1 VSFARP
7 RWPIATTLAIAL
19 LAAAPPTCA
28 APPPEPATTPAAAP
42 LSGPPPLGGPSALS
56 GAEAL
61 APFFAALAAAKA
73 GRRHAPVQIL
83 QIGDSHTA
91 SDYVAS
97 GARVRLQARFG
108 EGGRGVLPPGTP
120 FGGYAPFQIAVTQSD
135 GWRVEPSHPAGASPG
150 PFGLSGWRLVST
162 KPGASI
168 TLTADPEAAFD
179 QATVCGLAGPG
190 EGALAVSAGAE
201 GAEFSFAA
209 PSPAPLCRSIS
220 FAARSRQLLLT
231 AQRGPVTLTS
241 FGTSRATGGVMLSNL
256 GISGAELGDFA
267 ARDDAVL
274 KAELAAYAPDLIILA
289 FGTNEGF
296 NRGFDAVAY
305 EPLVRAQIRR
315 LKALAP
321 RAAILLLGPADADT
335 VRPDIPEDGVHD
347 LNFACA
353 PLTPDETAHYAALI
367 AGHAPALARWYPPPT
382 LGQAREAQ
390 RRAAATEGAAF
401 WDWNARIG
409 GACSAHRLS
418 RPDLALMRGDHVH
431 FTSDGGDLVG
441 AMLARDLIAAYDAAQ
456 APGPAAATGGH

>member
-1 VSFARP
+1 MSDARP

-28 APPPEPATTPAAAP
+28 APLPEPVTTQAPAP
-42 LSGPPPLGGPSALS
+42 SGPPPLNGPSVLS
-56 GAEAL
+56 GAETL
-61 APFFAALAAAKA
+61 SPFFVALAAVKA
-73 GRRHAPVQIL
+73 GRRHTPVQIL

-91 SDYVAS
+91 SDYIAS

-120 FGGYAPFQIAVTQSD
+120 FGGYAPFQVAVTQSD
-135 GWRVEPSHPAGASPG
+135 GWRVEPSHPRGASPG
-150 PFGLSGWRLVST
+150 PFGLSGWRLTST

-168 TLTADPEAAFD
+168 TLIADPEAAFD

-209 PSPAPLCRSIS
+209 PSPTPLCRSVS

-231 AQRGPVTLTS
+231 TQRGPVTLTS

-256 GISGAELGDFA
+256 GVSGAELSEFA

-274 KAELAAYAPDLIILA
+274 KAEFAAYAPDLVVLA
-289 FGTNEGF
+289 FGVNEGF
-296 NRGFDAVAY
+296 NRNFDAAAY

-321 RAAILLLGPADADT
+321 GAAILLLGPADADT

-353 PLTPDETAHYAALI
+353 PLTADETAHYAQLV
-367 AGHAPALARWYPPPT
+367 AGRSPALARWYPPPT
-382 LGQAREAQ
+382 LSQAREAQ
-390 RRAAATEGAAF
+390 RSAAAAEGVAF

-441 AMLARDLIAAYDAAQ
+441 AMLARDLIAAYDAAE
-456 APGPAAATGGH
+456 ASGPATATGGH